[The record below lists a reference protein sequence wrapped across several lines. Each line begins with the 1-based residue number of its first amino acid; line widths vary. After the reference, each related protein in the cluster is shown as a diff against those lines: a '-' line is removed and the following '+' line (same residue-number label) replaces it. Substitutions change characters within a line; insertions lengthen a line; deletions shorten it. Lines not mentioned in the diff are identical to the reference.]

1 MRNNK
6 DIMINLKTSGISLFT
21 IYILTASLY
30 VAIFE
35 SLTIQIIILTGI
47 LGILLIND
55 IVRKRKYIFNIS
67 DVFFIFAIFAA
78 LASLHSS
85 QFIVGEIAGPII
97 FSLGIIISFF
107 IRRDVNDYKYSIQLL
122 KWGGVLIAISVIFS
136 YFFPQIYSRMFLS
149 LLQPVFSKHIM
160 ELMENGYQVGF
171 TSQVAYTAGYIVFAI
186 GVILCSWIILEKEK
200 RKKGAFLLLIL
211 IIGLLFTQK
220 RAHLFFMLVTL
231 FFVYIQ
237 YSRYSKEK
245 LIKTVKIILFTI
257 FTLIFA
263 IIMAMFTDIGQTLFS
278 RIILTFQELIA
289 GKDITSNRIPLYLHA
304 WELFLQHPLF
314 GIGWGNFSKTVVG
327 TVTVQTEM
335 QVHNVYL
342 QLLSETGLIG
352 TTFILLPFLLTYIYT
367 IKMTYFLSNNKGNYS
382 FSWKFAVLYS
392 LYIQTFL
399 LLYGFTGNPLY
410 DNSFLMMYFFAFGL
424 IYSFR
429 KYNHENLISNDN

>member
-21 IYILTASLY
+21 IYILTSSLY
-30 VAIFE
+30 IAIFE

-47 LGILLIND
+47 FSILLINK
-55 IVRKRKYIFNIS
+55 VSKKKKYIINAS
-67 DVFFIFAIFAA
+67 DVFFIFAIFAV

-85 QFIVGEIAGPII
+85 QFIVREIAGPLM
-97 FSLGIIISFF
+97 FSLGIMISFL
-107 IRRDVNDYKYSIQLL
+107 IRGDISNYNHSIKLI
-122 KWGGVLIAISVIFS
+122 KWVGFFYALSVIFS
-136 YFFPQIYSRMFLS
+136 YFFPSLYSIVFLS
-149 LLQPVFSKHIM
+149 RLNPVFAENILK
-160 ELMENGYQVGF
+160 LMDEGYYVGF
-171 TSQVAYTAGYIVFAI
+171 TSQVAYTAGYIIFAI
-186 GVILCSWIILEKEK
+186 GVILCSWIIIEKEE
-200 RKKGAFLLLIL
+200 RKKGVFLLIIL

-220 RAHLFFMLVTL
+220 RAHLLFMLVTL

-237 YSRYSKEK
+237 YSSYGIEK
-245 LIKTVKIILFTI
+245 IIKTVKIFFSTLF
-257 FTLIFA
+257 LISLI
-263 IIMAMFTDIGQTLFS
+263 IIMVMFTNLGQTLFF
-278 RIILTFQELIA
+278 RIILTFQDFIA
-289 GKDITSNRIPLYLHA
+289 GEDITSNRTPLYLHA

-327 TVTVQTEM
+327 TVTVHTEM

-367 IKMTYFLSNNKGNYS
+367 IKMTYFMSNNKGNYS

-399 LLYGFTGNPLY
+399 LLYGFTGNSLY